1 MRRTIS
7 QRYPAVVE
15 LLGFDE
21 PAELRVWL
29 REMANCHQL
38 RWLLAHAEDGVIWGE
53 NRVDRLATSDEVRPE
68 ASPPLRINTLRQ
80 ARLFSDR
87 GELQIWRSD
96 IGWRGCLIREAY
108 GDDTPTF
115 TESIDEMRILWGT
128 EAEPLDNNF
137 TRLTDGG
144 QGLCHTVPLALD
156 GSFNIGER
164 PLRLRVRHYLGEN
177 DLGLASI
184 VASRLVDL
192 SNVSR

>member
-15 LLGFDE
+15 LLSIDDSQE
-21 PAELRVWL
+21 VRSWL
-29 REMANCHQL
+29 RKMASIHHL

-53 NRVDRLATSDEVRPE
+53 NRVDRLATSDEVSPE
-68 ASPPLRINTLRQ
+68 VSPALRINTLRQ
-80 ARLFSDR
+80 ARLFSER

-96 IGWRGCLIREAY
+96 IGWRGCLIREA
-108 GDDTPTF
+108 GGGDTPTF

-137 TRLTDGG
+137 TRLTDGA
-144 QGLCHTVPLALD
+144 QGIRHTVPLALD